1 MLSFGV
7 NPIPFV
13 DHLGFTL
20 HKMEDGT
27 SELHYEAEPEHLNTF
42 GVTHGG
48 ATMTLLDV
56 TMAVAAR
63 SLQSDDFGCVTI
75 EMKTTFMQPAR
86 GMMVSK
92 GLVLQRTKT
101 MAYCE
106 GKVYDSE
113 GRLCSHATG
122 TFKYMPRTVRP
133 GSKDPK
139 DTIIATD

>member
-7 NPIPFV
+7 HPIPFV

-27 SELHYEAEPEHLNTF
+27 SELHYEAESEHLNTF

-86 GMMVSK
+86 GKLVSK

-106 GKVYDSE
+106 GKVYDGE

-133 GSKDPK
+133 GSKDQK
-139 DTIIATD
+139 DTVIATD

>member
-1 MLSFGV
+1 MLDFGH
-7 NPIPFV
+7 PIPFV

-20 HKMEDGT
+20 HRMEDGE
-27 SELHYEAEPEHLNTF
+27 SELRFEARPEHLNTF
-42 GVTHGG
+42 DVTHGG

-63 SLQSDDFGCVTI
+63 SLQNDMGCVTI
-75 EMKTTFMQPAR
+75 EMKTSFMQPAR
-86 GMMVSK
+86 GQLVSK

-133 GSKDPK
+133 GSKDKK
-139 DTIIATD
+139 DTVIATD